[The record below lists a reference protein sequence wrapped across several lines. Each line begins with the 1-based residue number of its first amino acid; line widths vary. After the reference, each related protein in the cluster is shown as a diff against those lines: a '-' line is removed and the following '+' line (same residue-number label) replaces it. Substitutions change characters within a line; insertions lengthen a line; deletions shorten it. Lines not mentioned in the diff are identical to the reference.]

1 MKPKVSI
8 IKAFTTIIW
17 PRKKMVFIGLLL
29 IIFSKAASFVAPLS
43 LKMLMDDIIPNKDL
57 NQLKILIGVV
67 ILAILIQSITS
78 FLLTKI
84 LSVQA
89 QYLIAELRT
98 QVQKK
103 ILGLP
108 IRFFDNTKSGAL
120 VSRIMTDVEGV
131 RNLIGTGL
139 IQLVG
144 GTITALVSLVLLLQI
159 SPSMTLFT
167 LIPLGVF
174 AVIALKAFK
183 IIRPIFRARGK
194 INAEVT
200 GRLTETL
207 GGIRV
212 IKGFNAAEQ
221 ESVIFEKGVYKLFLN
236 VKKSLTATAFMTSSA
251 TFLLG
256 LATTGIMGIGGYKIM
271 MDALTLGEF
280 LSFTFLLG
288 LMVAPIVQMSNIGSQ
303 LTEALAGL
311 DRTEELMNEEEESD
325 DSNRVLSLK
334 KIEGAISFKDVCFS
348 YEDEKEVLHS
358 ISFEAKAGETI
369 ALVGSSGSG
378 KSTIAGLVATF
389 INPDKGTITI
399 DGNPLTAVTLE
410 SYRKHLGVVLQDEF
424 LFEGTIKENILYARP
439 DADETQLK
447 EAVIAAY
454 VNEFTDRFED
464 GLNTLIGE
472 RGVKLSGGQRQRIA
486 IARAIL
492 ANPSILILDE
502 ATSNLDTQS
511 EALIQKSLTTL
522 TEGRTTFVIAHR
534 LSTIRKAHKILVIE
548 EGKIVEQG
556 VTGNVFEKPKHE
568 YTKKLLKA
576 VSVSGPKPISSK
588 SKVILRC
595 EDIKVWFPIYRGFL
609 KRTVGHIKALNA
621 ATFNVRIGE
630 TLGICLLYTSDA
642 ADE

>member
-1 MKPKVSI
+1 
-8 IKAFTTIIW
+8 
-17 PRKKMVFIGLLL
+17 MVFIGLLL

-334 KIEGAISFKDVCFS
+334 NIEGAISFKDVCFA

-556 VTGNVFEKPKHE
+556 THE
-568 YTKKLLKA
+568 VLINSQGRYYELFTYQAK
-576 VSVSGPKPISSK
+576 I
-588 SKVILRC
+588 
-595 EDIKVWFPIYRGFL
+595 
-609 KRTVGHIKALNA
+609 
-621 ATFNVRIGE
+621 
-630 TLGICLLYTSDA
+630 
-642 ADE
+642 